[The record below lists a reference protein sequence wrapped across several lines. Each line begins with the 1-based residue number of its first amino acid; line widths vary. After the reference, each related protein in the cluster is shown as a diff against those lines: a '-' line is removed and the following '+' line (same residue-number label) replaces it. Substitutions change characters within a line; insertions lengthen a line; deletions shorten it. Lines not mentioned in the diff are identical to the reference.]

1 LEFGWI
7 VVLDFIGSQPH
18 SEDLVPEAE
27 SGWVVYLIEN
37 DAAFLVEG
45 RHSMPR
51 RRIRWDL
58 RRHPLLRGPLEC
70 LKGEMD

>member
-18 SEDLVPEAE
+18 SEDLVAEAE

-37 DAAFLVEG
+37 DASFLVE
-45 RHSMPR
+45 RCHSMP
-51 RRIRWDL
+51 
-58 RRHPLLRGPLEC
+58 
-70 LKGEMD
+70 